1 MSPLYPGTIL
11 SAFSES
17 TIKTVLNQSKETRV
31 RIRLRSATSGGNEM
45 RGFGGIFPMVPE
57 GDVEGIKRSSELFED
72 RLELAQG
79 DCAGGC

>member
-1 MSPLYPGTIL
+1 MRAASNCVHI
-11 SAFSES
+11 
-17 TIKTVLNQSKETRV
+17 VRV
-31 RIRLRSATSGGNEM
+31 CGLFYIGGNEM
-45 RGFGGIFPMVPE
+45 RGFGGIFPLVPE